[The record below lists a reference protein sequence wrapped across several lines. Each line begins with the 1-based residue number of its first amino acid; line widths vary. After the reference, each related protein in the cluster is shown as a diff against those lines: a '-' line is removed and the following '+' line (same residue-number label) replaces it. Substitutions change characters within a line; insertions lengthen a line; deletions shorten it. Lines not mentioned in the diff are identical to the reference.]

1 MLGRPEHHAHSVL
14 CGKYLEFVLYSLS
27 CVSRESL
34 HSCVANNL
42 SHLPHGGSYFRNL
55 TFLLNLYLSIVYDF
69 VSVSTLFAYCEF

>member
-1 MLGRPEHHAHSVL
+1 MPTVSYVVSILNLYCTP
-14 CGKYLEFVLYSLS
+14 YL
-27 CVSRESL
+27 VSRESL